1 MLDFTQTAAH
11 GRPRVMGVL
20 NVTPDSFSDG
30 GVGFENGC
38 VALDHV
44 LRLSENMVGEGVDV
58 LDVGGESTRPGALAV
73 GESEELDRVMP
84 VIEALVS
91 HFDIPVSVDTSNPA
105 LISQAV
111 AAGVVLVNDVRA
123 LTRPGALSAVLASD
137 ASVCLMHMQGQPSTM
152 QEAPVY
158 RDVVA
163 EVQGFLLDRVGVCTK
178 AGISENRI
186 ILDPGF
192 GFGKELAHNIALMGG
207 LPRFVKMGFPV
218 LVGLSRKRMIGDITG
233 RPVAERVHGSVA
245 LAMLAAQRGV
255 AMLRVHD
262 VGPTVDAFKILAE
275 LGEFPNQD
283 LLKCASEN

>member
-1 MLDFTQTAAH
+1 MFDFTQTAAH

-30 GVGFENGC
+30 GVAFEKGC
-38 VALDHV
+38 LALDQV
-44 LRLSENMVGEGVDV
+44 LRLAENMVGEGVDV

-73 GESEELDRVMP
+73 DESEELDRVMP
-84 VIEALVS
+84 VIESLVS
-91 HFDIPVSVDTSNPA
+91 HFDIPVSVDTSSPA

-123 LTRPGALSAVLASD
+123 LTRPGALSAVLAGD

-163 EVQGFLLDRVGVCTK
+163 EVQDFLLDRIGVCTK

-233 RPVAERVHGSVA
+233 RPVAERVPGSVA

-262 VGPTVDAFKILAE
+262 VGPTVDALKILAE